1 MSILRQLLR
10 NTITGWGAVFIRTA
24 IALVM
29 VPFLLHHLGREGY
42 GFAGLLMALIGMIEI
57 ADLGLRQALGRE
69 LSEQVARRDQT
80 AFNELLSTSCLLYV
94 AIALL
99 FISVMWLVAPWLI
112 AVMQIPD
119 AVAIDAVLALRLY
132 ASPAILMSFMTP
144 LFSAALTS
152 INRFD
157 LVNSMQIATGL
168 AGSMVLFAV
177 IPGSGNPI
185 GGWMAIML
193 TQQTLTL
200 ILLAASFRRQCNG
213 ASLTLRMIRPARLRS
228 LFHLGGYMYAL
239 QLSQNLSER
248 SDPFVVSYF
257 FGPAGIALYHPGG
270 RMSQMLRPVVLTM
283 ADQLY
288 PIATQEHVR
297 NQTDRLRAILVLG
310 TRYTFLLGIIFV
322 VGLLVFA
329 EPFCRLWLSG
339 SLGKDY
345 RIAAN
350 VMMGWALVD
359 LLVFA
364 AGSQWSVLLGTK
376 RLKFLIWTQLPSA
389 ALNILISIYLVGF
402 TSLGI
407 VGVMVATILIGLVR
421 RPLLIWY
428 TARSAGMR
436 VSDYLRQS
444 YLRPV
449 WCLIIT
455 ASAALAIRAAIPIQ
469 VYAQLGVAAAMVAAV
484 WVATIWRI
492 GLESNERA
500 TLMAAL
506 RRRFEIRTAS

>member
-1 MSILRQLLR
+1 MSTLQQIVR
-10 NTITGWGAVFIRTA
+10 NTVTGWGAVFFRTA

-69 LSEQVARRDQT
+69 LSEQVARRDQA

-94 AIALL
+94 SVALA
-99 FISVMWLVAPWLI
+99 FVAGMWLAAPWLI
-112 AVMQIPD
+112 RVMQVPD
-119 AVAIDAVLALRLY
+119 SIAMDAVLALRLY
-132 ASPAILMSFMTP
+132 ASPAILMSFMAP

-157 LVNSMQIATGL
+157 LVNSIQIAAGL
-168 AGSMVLFAV
+168 LGSLALFVV
-177 IPGSGNPI
+177 IPRSGNPI
-185 GGWMAIML
+185 GGWMVVML
-193 TQQTLTL
+193 AQQALAL
-200 ILLAASFRRQCNG
+200 VLLASSFRRQCVG
-213 ASLTLRMIRPARLRS
+213 AALAPRHVRPARLRP

-288 PIATQEHVR
+288 PMATQEHVR

-310 TRYTFLLGIIFV
+310 TRYTFLLGILVV
-322 VGLLVFA
+322 VGLFVFA
-329 EPFCRLWLSG
+329 DPFCRLWLSA
-339 SLGKDY
+339 SLGEDY
-345 RIAAN
+345 RIAAY
-350 VMMGWALVD
+350 VMMGWAAVD
-359 LLVFA
+359 FLVFA
-364 AGSQWSVLLGTK
+364 AGSQWSVLLGMR
-376 RLKFLIWTQLPSA
+376 RLKFLVWTQLPSA
-389 ALNILISIYLVGF
+389 ALNVIISIYLVGF

-407 VGVMVATILIGLVR
+407 PGVLVATILIGLIR

-428 TARSAGMR
+428 TARCAGLRMR
-436 VSDYLRQS
+436 DYLRLS
-444 YLRPV
+444 YLRPA
-449 WCLIIT
+449 WCFIIT
-455 ASAALAIRAAIPIQ
+455 LSAAFAARFMIPIHG
-469 VYAQLGVAAAMVAAV
+469 YSHLGAAAALVAAAWMTAA
-484 WVATIWRI
+484 WFI
-492 GLESNERA
+492 GLEPNERA
-500 TLMAAL
+500 TLGAAL
-506 RRRFEIRTAS
+506 RNRLERRSAP